1 MGQLSPV
8 GFGRYLRDAIH
19 DAGFTTPTQFARRV
33 GTDPSVVLRWIA
45 GEQRPTIK
53 SIERIAPVLGRTIHE
68 MVVAAYPDRLGDEAH
83 AESAPARHRLAYE
96 LARMLADDSPLP
108 EAERHSLADDA
119 DALLERYRPH
129 MHRRRPA

>member
-1 MGQLSPV
+1 MGQHSPI

-53 SIERIAPVLGRTIHE
+53 SIERIAPVLGKTIHE
-68 MVVAAYPDRLGDEAH
+68 MVVAAYPDRLADEAEV
-83 AESAPARHRLAYE
+83 ESAPARHRLAYE
-96 LARMLADDSPLP
+96 LARMHANDSPLP
-108 EAERHSLADDA
+108 ETERQALADDV
-119 DALLERYRPH
+119 DTLLDQYRAH
-129 MHRRRPA
+129 LRRRRPA

>member
-1 MGQLSPV
+1 MGQQSPI

-45 GEQRPTIK
+45 EEQRPTIK

-68 MVVAAYPDRLGDEAH
+68 MVVAAYPDRLADQPDVDAG
-83 AESAPARHRLAYE
+83 PARHRLAYE
-96 LARMLADDSPLP
+96 LAGLLADDSPLSEP
-108 EAERHSLADDA
+108 ERQALVVEADT
-119 DALLERYRPH
+119 LLDRYRPQLR
-129 MHRRRPA
+129 RRRPA